1 MSSLSRG
8 LEILEFVASH
18 QSKGVAYPQI
28 LSHTGFPASSCF
40 RILKELVERICIYP
54 DGRMKI
60 IWNFSDEVS
69 ELLKQDLAPVQEAA
83 G

>member
-1 MSSLSRG
+1 MDAHH
-8 LEILEFVASH
+8 I
-18 QSKGVAYPQI
+18 
-28 LSHTGFPASSCF
+28 ASSKPLIDYQEIDMLDPD
-40 RILKELVERICIYP
+40 ILKELVERICIYP